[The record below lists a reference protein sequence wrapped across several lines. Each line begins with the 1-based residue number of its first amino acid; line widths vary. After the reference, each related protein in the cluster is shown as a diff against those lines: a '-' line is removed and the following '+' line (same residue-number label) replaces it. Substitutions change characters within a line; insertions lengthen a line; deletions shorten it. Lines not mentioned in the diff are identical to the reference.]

1 VRHTATKQEIIM
13 STTYRAAYIAAP
25 QSSTSGGFVLTTPE
39 QSHLSDAD
47 LIAAALP
54 ALAEYNS
61 SAEAIGEDGCSE
73 DEIVIGD
80 WLD

>member
-1 VRHTATKQEIIM
+1 M
-13 STTYRAAYIAAP
+13 STTYRAAYLAAP
-25 QSSTSGGFVLTTPE
+25 QSSTSGGFALTTPE

-80 WLD
+80 WRD